1 MSMRAIMPPSKL
13 EATMA
18 LQIRAHN
25 LPAPETEFRF
35 HPIRRWRFDFAWS
48 ELKIALEI
56 NGGTWSQGR
65 HSRGTGQ
72 TNDAQKGNTAQLMGW
87 VVLTATSDMVKSGEA
102 IKAVLEAMGKT

>member
-35 HPIRRWRFDFAWS
+35 HPIRRWRFDFAWP
-48 ELKIALEI
+48 ELMIAFEAE
-56 NGGTWSQGR
+56 GGTWTGGR
-65 HSRGTGQ
+65 HATGSGIEKDIEKYNQASILGWKVLRGTSGMI
-72 TNDAQKGNTAQLMGW
+72 TR
-87 VVLTATSDMVKSGEA
+87 GEA